1 MTDLLLWLP
10 AFIGAGLVTGLIAG
24 LMGIGGG
31 SILVPILVFL
41 LSAQGFPPQEIMHL
55 ALGTSMATIVFTSIS
70 SIRAHHQHG
79 AILWPV
85 VRGITPGILFGTLLG
100 TKLVTYVPA
109 RELAIIFTLFIVY
122 VAIQML
128 VNFKPKP
135 SRNLPGNLGLGL
147 VGTGIGGFSCL
158 VAIGGGA
165 LSVPFMTWCNVRM
178 QNAIATSAAI
188 GFPIAIGGAL
198 GYIINGLHAEHL
210 PFGSLGFVHLPST
223 AALAVGSV
231 LTAPVGARLAHRL
244 PVATLKRIF
253 AGILVLLA
261 SKMLWNIL
269 HG

>member
-1 MTDLLLWLP
+1 MTELLLWLP
-10 AFIGAGLVTGLIAG
+10 ALIGAGLVTGVIAG
-24 LMGIGGG
+24 LLGIGGG

-41 LSAQGFPPQEIMHL
+41 LSAQGFPPQEILHL

-85 VRGITPGILFGTLLG
+85 VRGITPGILFGTLRG
-100 TKLVTYVPA
+100 TKIVTYVPA
-109 RELAIIFTLFIVY
+109 RELAILFAVFIVY

-135 SRNLPGNLGLGL
+135 SRNLPGSLGLGL

-178 QNAIATSAAI
+178 QNAIATSSAI
-188 GFPIAIGGAL
+188 GFPIAVGGAL
-198 GYIINGLHAEHL
+198 GYIINGWHVEGL
-210 PFGSLGFVHLPST
+210 PAGSLGFVHLPST
-223 AALAVGSV
+223 VGLAIGSV
-231 LTAPVGARLAHRL
+231 LTAPIGARLAHRL
-244 PVATLKRIF
+244 PVPTLKRIF

-261 SKMLWNIL
+261 GKMLWNIL